1 MHSSYC
7 KVVEVKVG
15 EDNPAYKNSYHTTEI
30 KILCCHVAQYTEEI
44 GNDNLDNF
52 AIHQK
57 SEFTEHERADNS

>member
-1 MHSSYC
+1 M
-7 KVVEVKVG
+7 G

-57 SEFTEHERADNS
+57 SEFPEHERADNS